1 MLDLLSRRRPWAL
14 VMTVTLF
21 LVFLYSLLHMEAT
34 IPRSQGSSSSDPYQ
48 PQHQPQQAPDP
59 EPQRQAPAT
68 TPTAPNTV
76 TADSGSTPKG
86 FSDASTH
93 PIKHLTKN
101 SRQQFEQA
109 VSKQSATL
117 ETAVKEY
124 RKRYGI
130 PPPPHFDKWF
140 EFARTNNVQ
149 MIDEFDTVHDLITP
163 FWGLKPATIRRR
175 AKEALGYENFL
186 LGIAIR
192 DHAVAFTA
200 GGPEWQQNAT
210 VGMLEKILPYL
221 PDMDLAFNLHDE
233 PRVVLPHDD
242 LSRLVDK
249 ARRVAMPAAA
259 NRKEPANDFTATS
272 PELSEEQR
280 FDETKLTRFNN
291 IHREATWTTSR
302 MSCAPNSPARTLEDD
317 DGTDDV
323 RRYTLSEAG
332 FVYNVTA
339 MSDICIT
346 PSLRQTYGFFDRP
359 NMFKVTHDLFP
370 IFSQSKVSSFADLVY
385 PSPWYWYGKVE
396 YNETLDMPWAD
407 KKNKLFWRGSTT
419 GGFSRN
425 GGWRRQHRQ
434 NFVEKIN
441 GATDAPLFVDSAAEG
456 SSSSSSS
463 THRWNVEQVP
473 RGDHSKLVDVHF
485 SHIGQCDPGDCQAQ
499 EQHFEVKDAIDM
511 QYSWNYRFLLD
522 MDGNAFS
529 GRFYSFLRSRS
540 QVFKLA
546 LFREWHADWLRPWLH
561 YVPLSMQGGDWLA
574 AVHYHAAT
582 DEGAAEADRMAT
594 ESREWAGKT
603 LRKVDMEAWFFRLLL
618 EYARVIDDNRETIG
632 FDIASADKKLSLQAQ
647 TKKTERE
654 QD

>member
-1 MLDLLSRRRPWAL
+1 
-14 VMTVTLF
+14 MTVTLF
-21 LVFLYSLLHMEAT
+21 FLFSYSLLHMKAT
-34 IPRSQGSSSSDPYQ
+34 PVHQSQADSTSNPSQTQQQ
-48 PQHQPQQAPDP
+48 PQPPP
-59 EPQRQAPAT
+59 NSEPQKHAPAT
-68 TPTAPNTV
+68 PPTASETESFPL
-76 TADSGSTPKG
+76 AAFSGATPKE

-93 PIKHLTKN
+93 PIKYLTQN
-101 SRQQFEQA
+101 AQQQFEQT
-109 VSKQSATL
+109 VSKQSTTL
-117 ETAVKEY
+117 ENAVKEY
-124 RKRYGI
+124 RRRHGI

-140 EFARTNNVQ
+140 EFAKTNNVQ

-175 AKEALGYENFL
+175 AKEALGYDNSL

-200 GGPEWQQNAT
+200 GGPEWQKNAT
-210 VGMLEKILPYL
+210 VGMLERMLPYL

-242 LSRLVDK
+242 LTRLVDK

-259 NRKEPANDFTATS
+259 NQKAPANDFTANS
-272 PELSEEQR
+272 PELSEKQR

-291 IHREATWTTSR
+291 IHREATWTNSR
-302 MSCAPNSPARTLEDD
+302 MSCAPDSPARTLEDD
-317 DGTDDV
+317 DGIDAV
-323 RRYTLSEAG
+323 QKYTLSKAG
-332 FVYNVTA
+332 LVYNITA
-339 MSDICIT
+339 MSDICLT

-370 IFSQSKVSSFADLVY
+370 VFSQSKISSYADLVY

-441 GATDAPLFVDSAAEG
+441 GATDAPLFVDSAAQG
-456 SSSSSSS
+456 SSKS
-463 THRWNVEQVP
+463 HRWNAEQVP
-473 RGDHSKLVDVHF
+473 RGDHRKLVDVRF

-499 EQHFEVKDAIDM
+499 KQHFKVKDAVDM
-511 QYSWNYRFLLD
+511 QYAWNYRFLLD

-529 GRFYSFLRSRS
+529 GRFYSFLQSRS

-546 LFREWHADWLRPWLH
+546 LFREWHGEWLRPWLH
-561 YVPLSMQGGDWLA
+561 YVPLSMQGSDWLA
-574 AVHYHAAT
+574 AVHYYGAT
-582 DEGAAEADRMAT
+582 EEGAAEADRMAAA
-594 ESREWAGKT
+594 SREWAGKT

-632 FDIASADKKLSLQAQ
+632 FDIASADKKLPLQAQ
-647 TKKTERE
+647 TKKTKRE